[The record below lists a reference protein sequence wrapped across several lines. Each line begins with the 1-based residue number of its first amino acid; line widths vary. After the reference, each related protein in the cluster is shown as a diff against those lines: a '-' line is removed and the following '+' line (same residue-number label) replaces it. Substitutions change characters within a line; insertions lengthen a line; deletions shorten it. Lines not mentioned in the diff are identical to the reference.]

1 MADRSGARE
10 TAVDKARR
18 RAARRRDAPAGEGS
32 GSARDSARD
41 SARSNASSAEAS
53 SAVESGDDA
62 AYDNP
67 NDGYDDSDGSS
78 GYDDEELTAE
88 PSAPSWSDLVEP
100 QCPERVFVL
109 GGLGRAKDDELE
121 AEHLARPGR
130 QGLRVGDEGR
140 AGRKLRREDLGFF
153 EPRKPFASVSN
164 VERVEAR
171 LLREQK
177 GSSGGRGKEGD
188 ASVDDARRRHLD
200 DSVGAGKHD
209 CPPRGSSAREWFSD
223 VRFCWRPFP
232 RDPRTW
238 PALGYVSTPD
248 EKRNTPRC
256 VNP

>member
-1 MADRSGARE
+1 MSSTRRSTARLQTQALVAYGAPL
-10 TAVDKARR
+10 RR
-18 RAARRRDAPAGEGS
+18 LSRPLPELKGTEVLIKTTHAGCCHSELHLWEG
-32 GSARDSARD
+32 
-41 SARSNASSAEAS
+41 
-53 SAVESGDDA
+53 
-62 AYDNP
+62 YF
-67 NDGYDDSDGSS
+67 
-78 GYDDEELTAE
+78 
-88 PSAPSWSDLVEP
+88 DL
-100 QCPERVFVL
+100 
-109 GGLGRAKDDELE
+109 G
-121 AEHLARPGR
+121 
-130 QGLRVGDEGR
+130 

-248 EKRNTPRC
+248 EKRNAPRC